1 MSDHPY
7 EINKFFADMSDIL
20 QVDVEILRSGKKLTE
35 IVRWDS
41 LSVISFIA
49 QVDEE
54 VGPTRHYGTY
64 ITEFSLRRTPP
75 QSCHMTAR

>member
-54 VGPTRHYGTY
+54 VG
-64 ITEFSLRRTPP
+64 ITVDPEAIDDCDTVSDLYELISRK
-75 QSCHMTAR
+75 

>member
-49 QVDEE
+49 QVDKE
-54 VGPTRHYGTY
+54 VG
-64 ITEFSLRRTPP
+64 ITVDPEAIDDCDTVSDLYELISRK
-75 QSCHMTAR
+75 